1 MKTILDGVLH
11 MTLAGSLVILVVLL
25 ARPML
30 CKAPKRFSYALWA
43 VVLVRLLCPVGIP
56 VRMPQ
61 GALPQAVPVTTI
73 TTGQAE
79 IPKVP
84 TEAVS
89 PQQSQLDHSAA
100 AQEVPAASED
110 IPISWESVVAA
121 VWAVGAL
128 SMVLYGGISNFR
140 FRKTLEEACK
150 IGDSLYIVDGI
161 GSAFVV
167 GLFRPRIYLDSGISG
182 ERMQYIVAHEQTH
195 IARWDHVTR
204 HLAYLA
210 LCLHWFNPLVW
221 LAFFLSGRDMEMSC
235 DEAVVGK
242 LGPQIRANYAES
254 LVNLSLGRHILAGRP
269 VAFGENDTR
278 RRIMNL
284 ANWKHTNGKFNTL
297 CGVLCLAV
305 TVLCAC
311 QPVGSAKP
319 VAEKPTSQETVKAEN
334 PDSFESTDGSVTYTW
349 NLGEIAAFE
358 KLPVVE
364 VVPHKLTDQDAQRMA
379 KVFYGDAPVYDIG
392 VGQQRQLTRKEI
404 QRRID
409 FLTPYLDTT
418 KLGGLWTLD
427 DAIAQPDR
435 IQPDLET
442 MQEQLK
448 TAPEEIQEPLWDGTV
463 PEQPGEGYENLLN
476 LFGYVDG
483 DPYRFTARCDEEG
496 PYQENGMMLLLNDGG
511 EENTASFIGDAQVF
525 AGGPPA
531 AGKPE
536 ELSRWAQEK
545 LDQMAPGAW
554 QVAGVRIRKEVQ
566 NSYSNVT
573 NLHLGESVRYYINVD
588 ATPMTHGVPGI
599 FWPTSQNLEAYQ
611 YSLDEDWEDD
621 SASYPD
627 SYAYFAF
634 NADGKLNTIGF
645 VNPEEEVRQIQ
656 ENVEILP
663 MEQLIRIAQEQL
675 THYNDKIIA
684 SGTCDPFC
692 DVDLDAVDLQ
702 VEIHQGDFGMARIP
716 AEDRPGHFY
725 RVPAISFRGQVY
737 AKDKETGEMV
747 EMKTVNG
754 GTLVTINAMDGTVIG

>member
-1 MKTILDGVLH
+1 MKAIFQGVLH
-11 MTLAGSLVILVVLL
+11 MTLASSLVILAVLL
-25 ARPML
+25 ARAML
-30 CKAPKRFSYALWA
+30 RKAPKRFSYALWA

-56 VRMPQ
+56 VQIPQ

-73 TTGQAE
+73 TIGQAE
-79 IPKVP
+79 LPKVP
-84 TEAVS
+84 TEAVL
-89 PQQSQLDHSAA
+89 PQQSQLNHSAA
-100 AQEVPAASED
+100 AQEAPVASED
-110 IPISWESVVAA
+110 IPISWEGVVAA
-121 VWAVGAL
+121 GWLVGAV
-128 SMVLYGGISNFR
+128 SMALYGGISNFR
-140 FRKTLEEACK
+140 FRKKLGEACK

-167 GLFRPRIYLDSGISG
+167 GLFRPRIYLDSEISG
-182 ERMQYIVAHEQTH
+182 ERMQYIVAREQTH

-210 LCLHWFNPLVW
+210 LCIHWFNPLVW

-297 CGVLCLAV
+297 CVVLCLAV

-311 QPVGSAKP
+311 QPMGPAKP
-319 VAEKPTSQETVKAEN
+319 AAGTPVGQKTVKAEN
-334 PDSFESTDGSVTYTW
+334 PDSFASTDGSVTYTW
-349 NLGEIAAFE
+349 NLGKIATFE

-392 VGQQRQLTRKEI
+392 IGQQRQLTRKEI

-418 KLGGLWTLD
+418 KLAGLWTLD
-427 DAIAQPDR
+427 DTIAQPDR

-442 MQEQLK
+442 MQGQLK
-448 TAPEEIQEPLWDGTV
+448 IAPEEIQEPLWNGTV
-463 PEQPGEGYENLLN
+463 AETTGDGYEVLN

-483 DPYRFTARCDEEG
+483 DPYRFTAQSIEAGLYR
-496 PYQENGMMLLLNDGG
+496 ENGMMILLNDGG

-536 ELSRWAQEK
+536 ELSRWAQEM
-545 LDQMAPGAW
+545 LDQMAPGQW
-554 QVAGVRIRKEVQ
+554 KVVGTRIRKEVQ
-566 NSYSNVT
+566 DSYSNGT
-573 NLHLGESVRYYINVD
+573 NLHLGQSVRYYINVD

-645 VNPEEEVRQIQ
+645 VNPEEEVRLVQ

-663 MEQLIRIAQEQL
+663 MEQLIRIVQEQL
-675 THYNDKIIA
+675 TRYNDEIIT
-684 SGTCDPFC
+684 SGTCNLPY
-692 DVDLDAVDLQ
+692 DVDLDAVELQ

-716 AEDRPGHFY
+716 AEDQPGHFY
-725 RVPAISFRGQVY
+725 RVPAISFRGQGY

-747 EMKTVNG
+747 ELKTVNG